1 MMIKDFE
8 LTESFQELYQKPVFL
23 YGSGYVGKIAN
34 KILNEYGIKPTAFC
48 DSNSAL
54 KGNVIEG
61 LLVHSLDELLGIA
74 NAKEIILIITTMS
87 DHYESIVSILT
98 RNEIQ
103 CKQIYTFTGFLYAA
117 YFNLDAYGRNSNK
130 LQILKNAWI
139 QNQILIRYQ
148 VQAKVD
154 MHKLLLQSPE
164 DNVPII
170 VYQPGKVGSNTIY
183 HSLVS
188 CGVET
193 IHSHG
198 IEYPSVF
205 SGNPDMRQ
213 NLIDCLKSVK
223 RIKMITLVREPIS
236 KDIGHFFQKI
246 DMELPDAG
254 WIIKGLLEKNF
265 QQSFLNYLSVVSP
278 FDFTEHNKKQEF
290 TKRLICHI
298 DTIGQRNPNGALW
311 GWFDEELKTNL
322 GIDILN
328 EEFDIEK
335 GYSIVECG
343 NIELL
348 IIKLEKLNSLEAVI
362 GEFIGNEKFKI
373 LNDNEAESK
382 SYKYIYR
389 KFKEEVVLPQEYVD
403 FYYKNNPYTNHF
415 YDEKERAEYYA
426 KWKQHIK

>member
-1 MMIKDFE
+1 
-8 LTESFQELYQKPVFL
+8 
-23 YGSGYVGKIAN
+23 
-34 KILNEYGIKPTAFC
+34 
-48 DSNSAL
+48 
-54 KGNVIEG
+54 
-61 LLVHSLDELLGIA
+61 
-74 NAKEIILIITTMS
+74 
-87 DHYESIVSILT
+87 
-98 RNEIQ
+98 
-103 CKQIYTFTGFLYAA
+103 
-117 YFNLDAYGRNSNK
+117 
-130 LQILKNAWI
+130 
-139 QNQILIRYQ
+139 
-148 VQAKVD
+148 
-154 MHKLLLQSPE
+154 
-164 DNVPII
+164 
-170 VYQPGKVGSNTIY
+170 
-183 HSLVS
+183 
-188 CGVET
+188 
-193 IHSHG
+193 
-198 IEYPSVF
+198 
-205 SGNPDMRQ
+205 
-213 NLIDCLKSVK
+213 
-223 RIKMITLVREPIS
+223 MITLVREPIS